1 MSLLTSV
8 NQSAPADYYFV
19 ENSGTAANPIIP
31 GTSVQVATNGLV
43 VDTSASPAILMY
55 SPSSVPG
62 SYIRVGTQGVNLNQL
77 QVGPTNEVFLNCTTV
92 ASGNVQMNPG
102 TRIEMFP
109 PAGALAGAVMDFNS
123 LSAQGNVLTVGV
135 ALPTP
140 IADGATVAIPNPVP
154 ITGVDG
160 LYAVTLRGAPGDG
173 QEARMNSTVAIWNGG
188 LWVSGGV
195 GISESGGFITR
206 ITPNAART
214 TLQVINNSG
223 AALTGLVCDFTLLAR
238 FNA

>member
-19 ENSGTAANPIIP
+19 ENSGSSTAPIVS
-31 GTSVQVATNGLV
+31 GTTVQVATNGLV
-43 VDTSASPAILMY
+43 VDTTASPAILAFA
-55 SPSSVPG
+55 PSTPAG
-62 SYIRVGTQGVNLNQL
+62 SFLRLGTQGVNLNQIQL
-77 QVGPTNEVFLNCTTV
+77 GPTNEVFINANAV
-92 ASGNVQMNPG
+92 ASANLQMNPG

-109 PAGALAGAVMDFNS
+109 PAGMNPGAVLDFNS
-123 LSAQGNVLTVGV
+123 LSAQGKVLTVQV

-140 IADGATVAIPNPVP
+140 IANGATVAIPNPVP

-173 QEARMNSTVAIWNGG
+173 QEARMASTVAIWNGG

-195 GISESGGFITR
+195 AVTESAGFFSAIN
-206 ITPNAART
+206 PNAART
-214 TLQVINNSG
+214 SLQVINNTG
-223 AALTGLVCDFTLLAR
+223 ANLVNLLADFTLIAR